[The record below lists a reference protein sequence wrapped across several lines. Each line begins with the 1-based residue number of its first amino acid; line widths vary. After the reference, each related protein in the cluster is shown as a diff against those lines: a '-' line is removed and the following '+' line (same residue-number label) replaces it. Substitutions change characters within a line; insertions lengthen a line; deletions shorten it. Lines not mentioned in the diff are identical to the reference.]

1 MTPNELRAAIL
12 GVKRWNRGDERAPNK
27 PLMMAYALAKYI
39 QGHGQMFSYED
50 EVDRDVHLL
59 LKRFG
64 PSRKAYHPEYPFWR
78 LFNDGIWRLDNAE
91 ECIPRSSNT
100 DAKKSELIKH
110 QVNGGFSDEAYEL
123 LQNDT
128 QLAIEL
134 LETILS
140 ENFPESIVPEITA
153 QLGLEFT
160 FKQVQKRDPNFRKN
174 VLRAYNYQCAICG
187 YDLRMDDVSV
197 GLEAAHIKWK
207 QFHGP
212 CEISNGLTLCVLHH
226 KAFDKGA
233 FSITED
239 YKMKLSAS
247 LNGSEQL
254 QRLFF
259 DYESNQ
265 ILLPKKDKL
274 LPNLSYLKWHQ
285 DEVFK

>member
-12 GVKRWNRGDERAPNK
+12 NVKRWNRGDERAPNK

-110 QVNGGFSDEAYEL
+110 QVTGGFSDEIYQL
-123 LQNDT
+123 LQSDT

-140 ENFPESIVPEITA
+140 ESFPESIVPEITA

-160 FKQVQKRDPNFRKN
+160 FKQVQKRDPNFRRE
-174 VLRAYNYQCAICG
+174 VLNAYNGKCAICG
-187 YDLRMDDVSV
+187 FDARINDDLFA
-197 GLEAAHIKWK
+197 LEAAHIKWK
-207 QFHGP
+207 QFNGP
-212 CEISNGLTLCVLHH
+212 CNVSNGLALCSIHH
-226 KAFDKGA
+226 KALDKGA
-233 FSITED
+233 ITITPERTV
-239 YKMKLSAS
+239 KVSNAVNGLS
-247 LNGSEQL
+247 L
-254 QRLFF
+254 
-259 DYESNQ
+259 
-265 ILLPKKDKL
+265 I
-274 LPNLSYLKWHQ
+274 HI
-285 DEVFK
+285 